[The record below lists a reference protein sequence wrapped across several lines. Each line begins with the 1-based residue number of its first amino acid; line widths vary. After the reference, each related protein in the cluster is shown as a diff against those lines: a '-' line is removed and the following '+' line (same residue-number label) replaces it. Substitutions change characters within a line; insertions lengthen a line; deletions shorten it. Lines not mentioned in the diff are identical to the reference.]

1 MARLASKQF
10 LTSSSW
16 TAPAGVTFV
25 FLLGSGGGG
34 GGSGGGGNTGHSE
47 YGGGSIIPILTN
59 VVVVPNTSY
68 TITIGAGGAGGAG
81 TALLSPNLGS
91 AGGDT
96 TFGSLA
102 TFNGR
107 TALYTGARPWPG
119 QVGDYF
125 GSSSDLICTS
135 GYFSQVGSP
144 AAAGGSYYGGNN
156 GLPSTLAVGPTG
168 GAGNA
173 SGVGGNGTAALAN
186 SGGGG
191 AAGGC
196 SNTLGG
202 NGGAGG
208 SGILTVIWIE

>member
-34 GGSGGGGNTGHSE
+34 GGSGGNGDWGVPG

-91 AGGDT
+91 AGGAT

-107 TALYTGARPWPG
+107 NALFTGDRPWPG

-125 GSSSDLICTS
+125 GSSSTLICTS
-135 GYFSQVGSP
+135 GYFSQVNSR
-144 AAAGGSYYGGNN
+144 AADGGSYYGGQY
-156 GLPSTLAVGPTG
+156 GLPSTLAVGPAG

-191 AAGGC
+191 GAGGC